1 MALYI
6 DKITAN
12 RTINRTALPTKSTQE
27 VQPHSQR
34 QNPNT
39 RSHQLHHNH
48 HHVSPNPPNQ
58 QPVLVQSRQLLQPRI
73 QHSPS
78 SSPQRRQRL
87 RQKAVGRHPCRRRGH
102 RRRCHSLGFAL
113 ALLSLG
119 SLVEEAEEAAQWM
132 VWALMCSME

>member
-1 MALYI
+1 MVLHI
-6 DKITAN
+6 DKIPPIGTAN
-12 RTINRTALPTKSTQE
+12 STDLPIKSTQE
-27 VQPHSQR
+27 VQSHNQK

-39 RSHQLHHNH
+39 PSHQLHHSH

-58 QPVLVQSRQLLQPRI
+58 QPVLVQPRRHLGPRI
-73 QHSPS
+73 RHSATPP
-78 SSPQRRQRL
+78 PQRRQRL